1 VVGEVPRPVLLTP
14 GPVNRLSMT
23 ELAVQAQALIRRVDA
38 DRYDW
43 PRHARPSQ
51 REPRNYFVWGMV
63 GGTGMGKA
71 VHVDTPIPVYRGS
84 MSLDLDTA
92 VPGGAFTRM
101 GDLAVGDRVFD
112 ESGRPCTV
120 TATFDRTPA
129 AAYRVR
135 FSDGTW
141 IDACDEHQWV
151 TWTRAE
157 RRAYLRS
164 AHEADVTRFPAE
176 WPAWRVR
183 RRPKSKAGL
192 PRPVVERA
200 LELAAEGLSA
210 RTIGSELGTD
220 RKALSPH
227 LSARTYLPPAAPLLV
242 AGDLGPQ
249 IRTTQQIADTLTTD
263 SRGSLNHCVPTCG
276 PMQLPEAVL
285 PVDPWV
291 LGYWLGNG
299 HRRSGSMTT
308 DSRDEPDVRNLLAA
322 AGWDCSH
329 RYGADDHNPGASTF
343 TVYGLSPDLRKLG
356 VLEDKHV
363 PDVYLWASQG
373 QREALLAGLVDSD
386 GHCDAQQGG
395 VEFSSTQRNLAD
407 AVLHLARSLGEKPTL
422 AEGRAMLGGVDHGPK
437 FRVTWRPT
445 TNPFRLSRKAARVR
459 PGGAQSLRNHH
470 RMITAVEP
478 IPPAPMRCITVDSPH
493 SMYLVGEGLIP
504 THNSRTG
511 AETVRRW
518 AKRRVGTYAV
528 IAKNDREVR
537 RICFEAPRAGLLAV
551 IPPEDVAGYKKG
563 AGETELTLTN
573 GSRIMAFSAETPD
586 NLRGYA
592 FDGIWLDELAA
603 FSKTTAQDTWD
614 VAMFR
619 LREAVDPHVIVTT
632 TPKNVPHIKALMA
645 KLGTEP
651 GWVLTR
657 GHTQENRANLSPQM
671 LAELERAYAGTRLGR
686 QELGGELLED
696 VEGAL
701 WTLELIAAATWR
713 TEAYGPLPD
722 LVEVVTSVD
731 PSGSETG
738 DATGIVTLARARP
751 RTAEGLGTVTSIAT
765 GQPPEGGPIIVLADA
780 STKGTP
786 EHRYSTACLEAY
798 RHSAGVIL
806 MENAYGGDNVFMG
819 IRSSWA
825 DLVRR
830 EIIDPSVPV
839 PRLVVAP
846 TKGKSKADRAQ
857 PVVGL
862 YEQTAGGAERIF
874 HAGMLAELED
884 EQTTW
889 EPASKWSP
897 NRLDALVHGVRHLMR
912 MAGYTGAVGS
922 ATGLQPRAHAGS
934 RRRR

>member
-51 REPRNYFVWGMV
+51 REPRNYFVHAIV
-63 GGTGMGKA
+63 AGTGFGKML
-71 VHVDTPIPVYRGS
+71 HVDTPIPVYREP
-84 MSLDLDTA
+84 MSLDADTA
-92 VPGGAFTRM
+92 IPGGAFTRI
-101 GDLAVGDRVFD
+101 GDLTVGDRVFD

-120 TATFDRTPA
+120 TATFDATPA
-129 AAYRVR
+129 LAYRVH

-151 TWTRAE
+151 TWTRTE

-164 AHEADVTRFPAE
+164 QHEEDTSRFPAE

-183 RRPKSKAGL
+183 RRPKGTIGL
-192 PRPVVERA
+192 PRPVVEHA

-210 RTIGSELGTD
+210 ATIGSELD
-220 RKALSPH
+220 VRARALSP
-227 LSARTYLPPAAPLLV
+227 YLAAGVFIPPTVHPLV

-249 IRTTQQIADTLTTD
+249 IRTTGQIADTLHT
-263 SRGSLNHCVPTCG
+263 GGYVNHAIPTCG
-276 PMQLPEAVL
+276 PLQLPSAVL

-299 HRRSGSMTT
+299 HHGVGTITT
-308 DSRDEPDVRNLLAA
+308 DSRDEANVRRLLAT

-343 TVYGLSPDLRKLG
+343 TVYGLGPDLRKLG
-356 VLEDKHV
+356 VLEAKHV
-363 PDVYLWASQG
+363 PDVYMWASAG
-373 QREALLAGLVDSD
+373 QRAALLAGLVDSD
-386 GHCDAQQGG
+386 GHCTAASGN
-395 VEFSSTQRNLAD
+395 VEFSSTQRHLAT
-407 AVLHLARSLGEKPTL
+407 AVLHLARSLGQKPTL

-437 FRVTWRPT
+437 YRVTWRPT
-445 TNPFRLSRKAARVR
+445 TNPFRLPRKAARVR

-478 IPPAPMRCITVDSPH
+478 IPPTPMRCITVDSPH
-493 SMYLVGEGLIP
+493 SMYLAGEGLIP
-504 THNSRTG
+504 THNTRTG

-537 RICFEAPRAGLLAV
+537 RICFEAPKAGLLAV
-551 IPPEDVAGYKKG
+551 IPPQDVAGYKKG

-592 FDGIWLDELAA
+592 FDGIWIDEMAA
-603 FSKTTAQDTWD
+603 FSKNTAQDTWD

-632 TPKNVPHIKALMA
+632 TPKNVPHIKTLMA
-645 KLGTEP
+645 KLATEP
-651 GWVLTR
+651 GWVLTT
-657 GHTQENRANLSPQM
+657 GHTQENRANLSPRM
-671 LAELERAYAGTRLGR
+671 LGELERAYAGTRLGR
-686 QELGGELLED
+686 QELAGELLED

-713 TEAYGPLPD
+713 TDAYGPLPD

-751 RTAEGLGTVTSIAT
+751 ITAEGLGTVTSIAT

-862 YEQTAGGAERIF
+862 YEQTAGGAARIF

-884 EQTTW
+884 ELTTW